1 MNIFNYKKQYTC
13 ELCHL
18 FDLSSFYH
26 ILSDMP
32 VVSFESFY
40 TDLIMSVGSRLDLV
54 RYELEEAGK
63 EMNKYSFGDRI
74 PELVME
80 KYLGAFTKYQE
91 LESLRKF
98 YDDIIF
104 INKIK
109 MTEMALELSSVRITR
124 YTWQYHAN
132 PYDASILELRT
143 KEVSNWNSI
152 QANLKTM
159 EDQLER
165 KIEETFY

>member
-1 MNIFNYKKQYTC
+1 
-13 ELCHL
+13 
-18 FDLSSFYH
+18 
-26 ILSDMP
+26 MP
-32 VVSFESFY
+32 VMSVDRY
-40 TDLIMSVGSRLDLV
+40 YLDLIRSIDSGLYFA
-54 RYELEEAGK
+54 RYNLEEARK
-63 EMNKYSFGDRI
+63 EMNKYSLEDFK
-74 PELVME
+74 PKLVME

-104 INKIK
+104 MNKIK

-132 PYDASILELRT
+132 PYDASILELRA
-143 KEVSNWNSI
+143 KEIANWNRI
-152 QANLKTM
+152 QTKLKAM